1 MQRQVGKRLT
11 ALRIGERFAELRRHR
26 GMTQDQLAERLQ
38 VERETVSR
46 FERGV
51 TDPSMSKV
59 LEIGDILEVPV
70 ATLITRASV
79 NVSDYRVRIEE
90 ALQACL
96 PEDRELLC
104 DTLERLADRLADRL
118 GKQTASEASGVPG
131 REHPP
136 GSHPHVP
143 SRTP

>member
-1 MQRQVGKRLT
+1 MERQVGKRLT

-59 LEIGDILEVPV
+59 LEICDILEVPV
-70 ATLITRASV
+70 ATLITRVSV

-104 DTLERLADRLADRL
+104 DTLERLADRLADRV
-118 GKQTASEASGVPG
+118 GKQASNEHSGLPNQAHQSGPHPLVASRNP
-131 REHPP
+131 
-136 GSHPHVP
+136 
-143 SRTP
+143 

>member
-11 ALRIGERFAELRRHR
+11 ASRIGERFAELRRHR

-51 TDPSMSKV
+51 TDLSISKV
-59 LEIGDILEVPV
+59 LEICDILEVPV
-70 ATLITRASV
+70 ATLITRASD

-90 ALQACL
+90 ALQTCL

-104 DTLERLADRLADRL
+104 DTLERLADRL
-118 GKQTASEASGVPG
+118 GKQSANEPSGLPG
-131 REHPP
+131 
-136 GSHPHVP
+136 G
-143 SRTP
+143 

>member
-1 MQRQVGKRLT
+1 VERQVGKRLT

-59 LEIGDILEVPV
+59 LEICDILEVPV
-70 ATLITRASV
+70 ATLITRVSV

-104 DTLERLADRLADRL
+104 DTLERLADRLADRV
-118 GKQTASEASGVPG
+118 GKQASNERSGLPNQAHQSGPHPLVASRNP
-131 REHPP
+131 
-136 GSHPHVP
+136 
-143 SRTP
+143 